1 MECIV
6 YDRLNYA
13 SFWRRFLA
21 DLIDGILLSI
31 AFSVVSVIEGASLLQ
46 ILIFF
51 AYMIGFKGSRG
62 TTPGYRA
69 VGIRIVAINGEQVT
83 VKQIVVRLFSAFF
96 SALAFGLGFIWIAF
110 DKRRQAWHDK
120 IAGTYVIRAD
130 VEPVGTEEIPQT
142 SLIRR
147 RVFALVA
154 GAACVIIICFVGG
167 IMYLIKSSGAYALA
181 EQYIR
186 ANPAIR
192 EMVGTPLEFG
202 LFPTGNVSVSGE
214 SGEANLSIHVAG
226 EKGEVTVVLVMEKR
240 AGQWEI
246 IQAYYVDKDGNYVD
260 ITQA

>member
-1 MECIV
+1 
-6 YDRLNYA
+6 
-13 SFWRRFLA
+13 
-21 DLIDGILLSI
+21 
-31 AFSVVSVIEGASLLQ
+31 
-46 ILIFF
+46 
-51 AYMIGFKGSRG
+51 
-62 TTPGYRA
+62 
-69 VGIRIVAINGEQVT
+69 
-83 VKQIVVRLFSAFF
+83 
-96 SALAFGLGFIWIAF
+96 LGFIWIAF